1 MCMFSYKYWSW
12 QTWTKRNRRKNGSK
26 KVMMT
31 VIKNQWWCWWWWWR
45 SLKNNWFDFAS
56 RSPSVDLQIHL
67 SCWPVQMPF
76 IGWWW
81 WLREIFDDDRRMMTK
96 LKNRQYSSFGKFL
109 QRSLTF
115 WHQQLLIGF
124 FCDRFSVLTLLLL
137 YLMKSSFFCQFSFC
151 CFARTEIPWP
161 SAFDN
166 VSLNTASKSQER
178 CKMNNSLNCFWHC
191 GALQQRPRL

>member
-1 MCMFSYKYWSW
+1 MTNLTEKKPQKKCYKEGD
-12 QTWTKRNRRKNGSK
+12 KEP
-26 KVMMT
+26 VMMLM
-31 VIKNQWWCWWWWWR
+31 VMMKK
-45 SLKNNWFDFAS
+45 LKEKNWFDFAS

-67 SCWPVQMPF
+67 SSWPFQMPF
-76 IGWWW
+76 IGWGWW
-81 WLREIFDDDRRMMTK
+81 WWPREIFDDDRRMMTK

-191 GALQQRPRL
+191 GAL